1 MSNPTVQNSPNIAST
16 PSLNH
21 QNRARGT
28 ITSVNGQI
36 ATVEIDGD
44 IFPELFEILAA
55 PSDPSVIL
63 EVFSQSE
70 LSIFVQILSNPDKLF
85 RGMQVVGTGS
95 DLKVPV
101 GSPVL
106 GRVIDLFG
114 IPKDNGK
121 AITTDKKSSIYSKA
135 PSLNIVKSTYQV
147 LETGIKAIDF
157 LTPIQKG
164 GKVGFIGGAGVGKT
178 ILLTELMHNITLRP
192 ASSHLPGE
200 HKLQTES
207 HLGGESKPVY
217 SVFAGVGER
226 IREGQELVQR
236 LQESGVLPK
245 TILVL
250 GQMNEN
256 AAIRFRIALAAAAQ
270 AEYFRDEIKSDVLF
284 FIDNMFRYVQ
294 AGAEVATLLGTIP
307 SEQAYQAT
315 LQTEVATL
323 EDRLIPTG
331 NGAITSFQNV
341 YVPADEISDAGV
353 VAVMS
358 LLDNAIV
365 LSRSVAQKGIYPPID
380 LFQSSSSTASRS
392 FLGEVHFK
400 ALTEFQKILENY
412 NKLSHIVAIVG
423 EEELSPE
430 NRILY
435 NRTKKIINY
444 LTQPF
449 FMTEKQTG
457 KKGVYVSR
465 ETSVKD
471 IAIILSGS
479 LDNTPAEKFMYIGSL
494 ADAKII

>member
-1 MSNPTVQNSPNIAST
+1 MNAQN
-16 PSLNH
+16 
-21 QNRARGT
+21 QARGI

-36 ATVEIDGD
+36 ATIEIEDD
-44 IFPELFEILAA
+44 IFPELFEIMVC
-55 PSDPSVIL
+55 PSEPSVIL

-70 LSIFVQILSNPDKLF
+70 LSIFVQILSNPEKLF

-101 GSPVL
+101 GPSVL
-106 GRVIDLFG
+106 GRAINLFG
-114 IPKDNGK
+114 HPKDNGGK
-121 AITTDKKSSIYSKA
+121 LNSKGANASIYSKA
-135 PSLNIVKSTYQV
+135 PSLNIVQSTYQI

-178 ILLTELMHNITLRP
+178 ILLTELMHNITL
-192 ASSHLPGE
+192 
-200 HKLQTES
+200 
-207 HLGGESKPVY
+207 KPTIPTKTNVSTKPIY

-226 IREGQELVQR
+226 IREGQELHQR
-236 LQESGVLPK
+236 LQESQVLAK
-245 TILVL
+245 TIIVL

-256 AAIRFRIALAAAAQ
+256 AAIRFRVALAAVAQ
-270 AEYFRDEIKSDVLF
+270 AEYFRDVMKSDVLF
-284 FIDNMFRYVQ
+284 FIDNMFRFVQ

-315 LQTEVATL
+315 LQTEVSSL
-323 EDRLIPTG
+323 EDRLIPTA
-331 NGAITSFQNV
+331 NGSITSFQNV

-353 VAVMS
+353 IAVMS

-380 LFQSSSSTASRS
+380 LFQSSSSTASKS
-392 FLGEVHFK
+392 FLGETHFK
-400 ALTEFQKILENY
+400 ALTEFQKLLEGY

-430 NRILY
+430 NRLLY
-435 NRTKKIINY
+435 SRTKKIINY

-457 KKGVYVSR
+457 RKGVYVPR
-465 ETSVKD
+465 ETTVKD
-471 IAIILSGS
+471 IEMILSGR
-479 LDNTPAEKFMYIGSL
+479 LDNIPADKFKYIGGL
-494 ADAKII
+494 TEGGIIT

>member
-1 MSNPTVQNSPNIAST
+1 MNQAQTNTTST
-16 PSLNH
+16 PSTSP
-21 QNRARGT
+21 QNRAKGI

-36 ATVEIDGD
+36 ATIEIDGD
-44 IFPELFEILAA
+44 VFPELFEILAA

-95 DLKVPV
+95 DLRIPV
-101 GSPVL
+101 GLAVL

-114 IPKDNGK
+114 TPKDSGK
-121 AITTDKKSSIYSKA
+121 AIATDKKNSIYSKA
-135 PSLNIVKSTYQV
+135 PSLNIVQSTYQV

-178 ILLTELMHNITLRP
+178 ILLTELMHNITLKR
-192 ASSHLPGE
+192 E
-200 HKLQTES
+200 EQT
-207 HLGGESKPVY
+207 KPVY

-256 AAIRFRIALAAAAQ
+256 AAIRFRVALAAAAQ
-270 AEYFRDEIKSDVLF
+270 AEYFRDEMKSDVLF

-380 LFQSSSSTASRS
+380 LFQSSSSTASKS

-465 ETSVKD
+465 ETTVKD

-479 LDNTPAEKFMYIGSL
+479 LDNIPAEKFMYIGSM
-494 ADAKII
+494 ADAKIV

>member
-1 MSNPTVQNSPNIAST
+1 MNQSQ
-16 PSLNH
+16 
-21 QNRARGT
+21 GY

-36 ATVEIDGD
+36 AEVAIEGD
-44 IFPELFEILAA
+44 KFPELFEIMVSPA
-55 PSDPSVIL
+55 DPGVIL
-63 EVFSQSE
+63 EVFSQSRTA
-70 LSIFVQILSNPDKLF
+70 IHVQILGNPDKLF
-85 RGMQVVGTGS
+85 RGMQVIGTGS
-95 DLKVPV
+95 NLKVPV
-101 GSPVL
+101 GEAVL

-114 IPKDNGK
+114 SPKDNNGPLKAGK
-121 AITTDKKSSIYSKA
+121 KTSIYSKT
-135 PSLNIVKSTYQV
+135 PSLNIVQSSYQV

-157 LTPIQKG
+157 LTPIQRG

-178 ILLTELMHNITLRP
+178 ILLTELMHNITLG
-192 ASSHLPGE
+192 AKNTS
-200 HKLQTES
+200 
-207 HLGGESKPVY
+207 GESKPTPEVKPIY

-226 IREGQELVQR
+226 IREGQELYQR
-236 LQESGVLPK
+236 LKESGVLPK
-245 TILVL
+245 AVIVL

-256 AAIRFRIALAAAAQ
+256 AAVRFRVALAAVAQ
-270 AEYFRDEIKSDVLF
+270 AEYFRDVLKSDVLF
-284 FIDNMFRYVQ
+284 FIDNMYRYVQ

-315 LQTEVATL
+315 LQTEVSTL
-323 EDRLIPTG
+323 EDRLIPTA
-331 NGAITSFQNV
+331 NGCVTSFQNI

-353 VAVMS
+353 VTVMS
-358 LLDNAIV
+358 FLDNAIV

-380 LFQSSSSTASRS
+380 LFQSSSSTASKA

-412 NKLSHIVAIVG
+412 SKLSHIVAIVG

-457 KKGVYVSR
+457 KKGAYVP
-465 ETSVKD
+465 KD
-471 IAIILSGS
+471 TTVNDITVILSGS
-479 LDNTPAEKFMYIGSL
+479 LDNIPAEKFMYVGSL
-494 ADAKII
+494 KEGGIIK